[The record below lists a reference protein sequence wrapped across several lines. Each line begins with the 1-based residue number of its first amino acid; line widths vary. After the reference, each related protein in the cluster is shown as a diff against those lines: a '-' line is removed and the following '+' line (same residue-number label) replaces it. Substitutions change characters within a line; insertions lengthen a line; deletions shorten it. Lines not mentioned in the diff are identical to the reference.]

1 MYLTHLRTYLL
12 SAWLLWAS
20 TSVAQLGYSKH
31 EIIQANG
38 YSYQTGQTADSETP
52 QNYIYYTYN
61 YTSAASGNYTS
72 AKAYYFNSNNYCSMV
87 TILEPASETNNW
99 VVYLNKHYV
108 REGSL
113 RWVDYSKG
121 VVYKIVVEEK
131 LCIVSWEYN

>member
-1 MYLTHLRTYLL
+1 MYLSHIKTFILC
-12 SAWLLWAS
+12 AGLLWAS
-20 TSVAQLGYSKH
+20 TSVAQLGHSKH
-31 EIIQANG
+31 EIIQTNG
-38 YSYQTGQTADSETP
+38 YSYQAGQTTDTEVP

-61 YTSAASGNYTS
+61 YTSDASGNYTS

-87 TILEPASETNNW
+87 KILEPASETNNW
-99 VVYLNKHYV
+99 VVYLNNRYV

-121 VVYKIVVEEK
+121 VVYRIVVEEK